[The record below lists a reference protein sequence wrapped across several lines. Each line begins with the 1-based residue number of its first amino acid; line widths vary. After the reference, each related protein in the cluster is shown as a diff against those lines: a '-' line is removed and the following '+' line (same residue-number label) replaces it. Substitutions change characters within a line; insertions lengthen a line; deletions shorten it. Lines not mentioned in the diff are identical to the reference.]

1 MTSTENPPEN
11 KRGPEWRRR
20 LRVAR
25 WRGIREIKHN
35 DVVEHVADEGVLTGR
50 YIFMTVMA
58 CGIAILGL
66 LLSSPAV
73 IIGAMLIS
81 PLMGPIMLMGFS
93 LAILDLAALRQSVI
107 SLAIGTAVALGT
119 SFLIV
124 LISPLTEN
132 TSEILARARPNFFD
146 LLVAV
151 FSGLAGG
158 YAVIHR
164 KGETIVGVA
173 IAAVV
178 FLPTAAAAKSFN
190 ESSPGYVRASA
201 VAAELAKGRIT
212 AAFAGELRATGNTPA
227 DRETAARR
235 TNQVLIRP
243 AG

>member
-1 MTSTENPPEN
+1 MNSSETPAQSKKHPD
-11 KRGPEWRRR
+11 WRRR

-25 WRGIREIKHN
+25 WRGIREIQHRE
-35 DVVEHVADEGVLTGR
+35 VVEHVAEEGVLTGR

-58 CGIAILGL
+58 CGI
-66 LLSSPAV
+66 
-73 IIGAMLIS
+73 
-81 PLMGPIMLMGFS
+81 
-93 LAILDLAALRQSVI
+93 AILDLAALRQSVI

-173 IAAVV
+173 IAVLV

-190 ESSPGYVRASA
+190 ENSPGYVRASA

>member
-1 MTSTENPPEN
+1 LAE
-11 KRGPEWRRR
+11 
-20 LRVAR
+20 
-25 WRGIREIKHN
+25 
-35 DVVEHVADEGVLTGR
+35 EGVLTGR

-58 CGIAILGL
+58 CGIVILGL

-81 PLMGPIMLMGFS
+81 PLMSPIMLMGF
-93 LAILDLAALRQSVI
+93 